1 MRKRGI
7 FSIVAAGVVA
17 LFAGAAGWLAVAPP
31 ELLLVGDGYAAKIV
45 CSNVFLAGRDADEVL
60 AQDVQAPGHPLLR
73 LIHVSVDRERKVVTA
88 RMFGFAAPGHA
99 IYREGLGCTNVSPGE
114 FAAFPGNRSLRRRTP
129 QADDSKPWPDGSG
142 ARIEPVLQAVVEDDR
157 LAGPG
162 IRAVLVLRNGVIVAE
177 RYGKGFAA
185 STPLLGWSMAKTVT
199 AAIIGLRVR
208 DGAMALGRADLLP
221 DWRNDNRRRITLADL
236 MAMQSGLAFNENY
249 GSVTDVTRMLFLE
262 NDMARFAAA
271 HPLAADPGSQFSY
284 SSGTAMVLSRL
295 WMDSL
300 PSPREAL
307 TYPRAQ
313 LFRPLG
319 MASAVIEPDA
329 HGTFV
334 GSSYMYATARDWGR
348 FAQLLV
354 QGGQWKGEA
363 LLPPGYVEAM
373 RQPTAAS
380 GGRYGG
386 GQVWTRPK
394 DLAGPYP
401 EDSFW
406 MRGHDGQSIMIV
418 PSLGLV
424 VLRMGLT
431 PRATG
436 YEIEPL
442 ERAVLERLPTLPSRA
457 APAASASDA
466 P

>member
-1 MRKRGI
+1 MEEAMRKRGI
-7 FSIVAAGVVA
+7 FSALAAGVAVI
-17 LFAGAAGWLAVAPP
+17 LAGAAGWLAAAPP

-45 CSNVFLAGRDADEVL
+45 CSNVFLAGREAGDVL
-60 AQDVQAPGHPLLR
+60 ADDVQAPGNPLLR
-73 LIHVSVDRERKVVTA
+73 LVRVTVDRERKTVTA

-129 QADDSKPWPDGSG
+129 QLDDTKPWPDGNG
-142 ARIEPVLQAVVEDDR
+142 TRIEPMLQALVEDDR

-162 IRAVLVLRNGVIVAE
+162 ARALLVLRNGVIVAE
-177 RYGKGFAA
+177 RYGDGFGAA
-185 STPLLGWSMAKTVT
+185 TPLLGWSMAKTVT
-199 AAIIGLRVR
+199 AALIGLRIR
-208 DGAMALGRADLLP
+208 DGAMALDKASLLPEWRGDGRA
-221 DWRNDNRRRITLADL
+221 RITLADL
-236 MAMQSGLAFNENY
+236 MAMQSGLSFNESY

-271 HPLAADPGSQFSY
+271 QPLQADPGAQFRY
-284 SSGTAMVLSRL
+284 SSGTTMILSRL

-300 PSPREAL
+300 PSAREAL

-319 MASAVIEPDA
+319 MSSAVLEPDA

-348 FAQLLV
+348 FAQFLA

-373 RQPTAAS
+373 RRPTAAS

-386 GQVWTRPK
+386 GQVWTRGPETV
-394 DLAGPYP
+394 GPYP
-401 EDSFW
+401 QDSFW

-418 PSLGLV
+418 PSRGLV

-431 PRATG
+431 PRASG
-436 YEIEPL
+436 YSVEPL
-442 ERAVLERLPTLPSRA
+442 ERAVLERLPALPA
-457 APAASASDA
+457 EGGNAP
-466 P
+466 